1 MDGHG
6 VGDGGRQ
13 DRIDRVGVDTAVLV
27 GDGENTV
34 VAVDLG
40 HRPRPPAGVGVVG
53 VVGALPVARGP
64 GGVVPGPGVPA
75 GRVGGVVVDEDS
87 RGVGQGEAHD
97 PHRSS
102 SDRLVSSCEEVSPRP
117 ARTDAALG
125 LRAFWDQ

>member
-1 MDGHG
+1 M
-6 VGDGGRQ
+6 
-13 DRIDRVGVDTAVLV
+13 
-27 GDGENTV
+27 E
-34 VAVDLG
+34 AVDLG

-87 RGVGQGEAHD
+87 RGVGQGKAHD

-102 SDRLVSSCEEVSPRP
+102 SDRLVS
-117 ARTDAALG
+117 G
-125 LRAFWDQ
+125 RAMTVQHDLPGHVGKDRSDSLQPSAGSEL